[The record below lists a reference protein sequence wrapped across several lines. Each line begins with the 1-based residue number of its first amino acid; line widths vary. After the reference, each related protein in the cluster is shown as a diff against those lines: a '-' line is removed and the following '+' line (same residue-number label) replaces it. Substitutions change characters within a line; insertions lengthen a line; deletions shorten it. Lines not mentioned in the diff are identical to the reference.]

1 MTRLAPV
8 TIERSLVL
16 VKPDG
21 FARGLTG
28 EVLRRIEAKGYRLA
42 ALQVL
47 TPDLDRLHTHYEE
60 HVGKPFFEPL
70 CAFMSSGPVAAV
82 VIEGDRCVE
91 GFRALSG
98 ATDPTKALPG
108 TIRGD
113 LGRDWGTPVQQN
125 VVHGSDPPE
134 SAAREIGIWF
144 PAL

>member
-1 MTRLAPV
+1 MT
-8 TIERSLVL
+8 TERSLVL

-28 EVLRRIEAKGYRLA
+28 EVLRRIEAKGYRLV

-47 TPDLDRLHTHYEE
+47 TPDLDRLHSHYAE
-60 HVGKPFFEPL
+60 HAGKPFFEPL
-70 CAFMSSGPVAAV
+70 CEFMSSGPVAAV

-91 GFRALSG
+91 GFRALAG

-125 VVHGSDPPE
+125 VVHGSDSTE
-134 SAAREIGIWF
+134 SADREIGIWF
-144 PAL
+144 PEL